1 MSKII
6 KSTAILFILTIIS
19 KVIGFCRETI
29 LVSTYGA
36 SMISDVYITSMK
48 IPMTLFA
55 IIASA
60 VATTFIP
67 KFYEV
72 EKNEGSECALAFSN
86 NLINIVIIVSLLLS
100 ILGFVF
106 AEHLVKLFAMDFTGE
121 KFDLTVKF
129 TRILVFTMTF
139 VGLSDIMT
147 GWLQIKEKYSI
158 PALIGIPY
166 NIIIILSI
174 IISSKG
180 NVMIL
185 VLGSFMAASLLFK
198 GNELRI
204 IHLCS
209 NKHFFLLFQLP
220 FAYKN
225 GYKYKQYL
233 DIKDDNIKSIILL
246 LMPVVVGVGATQI
259 NSVIDSTLAST
270 LGDGMITVLNSASRL
285 QEFVTTLFITTIVSV
300 IYPIFSRLSNDEDSS
315 EFKDIIRKS
324 LNIVILIII
333 PVSVGAI
340 VLANPIV
347 KILFERGKFDSNAT
361 IMTAQALRCYA
372 IGISASGIT
381 TILNRIFYSMKDTK
395 TPMINGV
402 ISIVVNI
409 IFNLIL
415 INFIGH
421 MGLALA
427 TSISALVKLGL
438 MFRKLKERIAD
449 FGQDLIL
456 KAFRKVMI
464 ASTVMGV
471 VVCLMNSGINHLSII
486 NSKVY
491 VLGLFLVIL
500 IGALLY
506 AFMIMKMNIE
516 EVKIILDK
524 VTYKI
529 KNKNVEAEDISQGI

>member
-106 AEHLVKLFAMDFTGE
+106 AQHLVKLFAMDFTGE

-166 NIIIILSI
+166 NIIILLSI
-174 IISSKG
+174 IISSTG

-185 VLGSFMAASLLFK
+185 VLGSFMAVLSKF
-198 GNELRI
+198 
-204 IHLCS
+204 
-209 NKHFFLLFQLP
+209 LFQLP

-324 LNIVILIII
+324 
-333 PVSVGAI
+333 
-340 VLANPIV
+340 
-347 KILFERGKFDSNAT
+347 
-361 IMTAQALRCYA
+361 
-372 IGISASGIT
+372 
-381 TILNRIFYSMKDTK
+381 
-395 TPMINGV
+395 
-402 ISIVVNI
+402 
-409 IFNLIL
+409 
-415 INFIGH
+415 
-421 MGLALA
+421 
-427 TSISALVKLGL
+427 
-438 MFRKLKERIAD
+438 
-449 FGQDLIL
+449 
-456 KAFRKVMI
+456 
-464 ASTVMGV
+464 
-471 VVCLMNSGINHLSII
+471 
-486 NSKVY
+486 
-491 VLGLFLVIL
+491 
-500 IGALLY
+500 
-506 AFMIMKMNIE
+506 
-516 EVKIILDK
+516 
-524 VTYKI
+524 
-529 KNKNVEAEDISQGI
+529 

>member
-106 AEHLVKLFAMDFTGE
+106 AQHLVKLFAMDFTGE

-185 VLGSFMAASLLFK
+185 VLGSFMAVLSKF
-198 GNELRI
+198 
-204 IHLCS
+204 
-209 NKHFFLLFQLP
+209 LFQLP

-315 EFKDIIRKS
+315 EFKDIIR

>member
-48 IPMTLFA
+48 IPMALFA

-72 EKNEGSECALAFSN
+72 EKNEGRESALVFSN
-86 NLINIVIIVSLLLS
+86 NLINIVIIASLLLS
-100 ILGFVF
+100 ILGFIF
-106 AEHLVKLFAMDFTGE
+106 AEPLVKLFAMDFTGK

-129 TRILVFTMTF
+129 TRILGFTMMF

-158 PALIGIPY
+158 PTLIGIPY

-174 IISSKG
+174 IISSKV
-180 NVMIL
+180 NIMIL
-185 VLGSFMAASLLFK
+185 VFGSFVAVLSKF
-198 GNELRI
+198 
-204 IHLCS
+204 
-209 NKHFFLLFQLP
+209 LFQLP
-220 FAYKN
+220 FAFKN

-246 LMPVVVGVGATQI
+246 MLPVVVGVGANQI

-300 IYPIFSRLSNDEDSS
+300 IYPIFSKLSNDEDSN
-315 EFKDIIRKS
+315 EFKEIIRKS

-340 VLANPIV
+340 VLATPIV
-347 KILFERGKFDSNAT
+347 KILFERGKFNSNAT

-381 TILNRIFYSMKDTK
+381 TILSRIFYSIKDTK
-395 TPMINGV
+395 TPMINGI
-402 ISIVVNI
+402 ISIIINI

-415 INFIGH
+415 IKFIGH

-427 TSISALVKLGL
+427 TSISALVKLIL
-438 MFRKLKERIAD
+438 MFRKLKERIND

-456 KAFRKVMI
+456 KTFSKVII

>member
-106 AEHLVKLFAMDFTGE
+106 AQHLVKLFAMDFTGE

-185 VLGSFMAASLLFK
+185 VLGSFMAVLSKF
-198 GNELRI
+198 
-204 IHLCS
+204 
-209 NKHFFLLFQLP
+209 LFQLP

-333 PVSVGAI
+333 PVSVG
-340 VLANPIV
+340 NPIV

>member
-1 MSKII
+1 
-6 KSTAILFILTIIS
+6 
-19 KVIGFCRETI
+19 
-29 LVSTYGA
+29 
-36 SMISDVYITSMK
+36 
-48 IPMTLFA
+48 
-55 IIASA
+55 
-60 VATTFIP
+60 
-67 KFYEV
+67 
-72 EKNEGSECALAFSN
+72 
-86 NLINIVIIVSLLLS
+86 
-100 ILGFVF
+100 
-106 AEHLVKLFAMDFTGE
+106 
-121 KFDLTVKF
+121 
-129 TRILVFTMTF
+129 
-139 VGLSDIMT
+139 
-147 GWLQIKEKYSI
+147 
-158 PALIGIPY
+158 
-166 NIIIILSI
+166 
-174 IISSKG
+174 
-180 NVMIL
+180 MIL
-185 VLGSFMAASLLFK
+185 VLGSFMAVLSKF
-198 GNELRI
+198 
-204 IHLCS
+204 
-209 NKHFFLLFQLP
+209 LFQLP